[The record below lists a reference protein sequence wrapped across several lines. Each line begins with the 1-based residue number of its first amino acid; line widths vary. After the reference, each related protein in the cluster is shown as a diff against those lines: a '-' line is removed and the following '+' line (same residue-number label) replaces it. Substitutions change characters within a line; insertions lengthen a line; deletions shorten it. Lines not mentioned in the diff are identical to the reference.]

1 MSSATRASSSPRRRT
16 RGTRRSSCS
25 RPGRRGGPYS
35 PSHAERAIPGDT
47 APVTSADLVLF
58 SILGGTALL
67 LYGVRLVGEGLQRAA
82 GTRLRHILSTL
93 TGNRLKALAVGAGV
107 TAVLQSSSA
116 TTVMLVGFASA
127 GLLSL
132 RQTIGVIL
140 GADVGTTVTVQ
151 LLAFDLLAVSPLVV
165 FVGWATWAIG
175 RGTVRY
181 IGQAVLGFGFLF
193 LGMKLVSEG
202 TAPLATSGL
211 FRDMLTALTA
221 QPLILFLVAAV
232 FTALVR
238 SSAAVIGLAL
248 SLAASGLMPL
258 SGAIPIIFGA
268 NIGTAA
274 TALFAAIG
282 QNAEALRVAA
292 AHAAFKVVG
301 VALFVP
307 FAGLFADIVAR
318 TAPDVPRQI
327 ANAHTLFNLILAAV
341 FLPFTNV
348 AADLFTRLVPD
359 RKTTSTG
366 AIYLNPQTIDTPA
379 VALGQAL
386 RETLRMGD
394 IVQQSLRDS
403 LIVLERDDERLMREV
418 IARDD
423 VIDQLEEDIKQFLIG
438 VGQQSLT
445 EEQAERETALIF
457 VIANLEEIGD
467 VVEKNLMELAA
478 KKIAGHH
485 VFSQQGWAEIRELHA
500 KVLENLELAMSALAS
515 SDATI
520 AEKIIRHKS
529 VVNVL
534 ERQLRQT
541 HIRRL
546 HEGLRE
552 TIDTSSIHLDLLANL
567 KRANSLVAGI
577 AYAVLGK
584 HKVKDVEE

>member
-1 MSSATRASSSPRRRT
+1 M
-16 RGTRRSSCS
+16 
-25 RPGRRGGPYS
+25 
-35 PSHAERAIPGDT
+35 
-47 APVTSADLVLF
+47 TSADLVLF
-58 SILGGTALL
+58 SLLGGTALL

-82 GTRLRHILSTL
+82 GTRLRHVLSTL

-127 GLLSL
+127 GLLSF

-165 FVGWATWAIG
+165 FVGWVTWTIG

-181 IGQAVLGFGFLF
+181 IGQALLGFGFLF
-193 LGMKLVSEG
+193 LGMKLVSDG

-211 FRDMLTALTA
+211 FRDMLTALTG
-221 QPLILFLVAAV
+221 QPLILLLVAAV

-258 SGAIPIIFGA
+258 SSAIPIIFGA

-292 AHAAFKVVG
+292 AHAAFKVIG
-301 VALFVP
+301 VILFVP
-307 FAGLFADIVAR
+307 FAGLFTDLVAR

-327 ANAHTLFNLILAAV
+327 ANAHTLFNVILAAV

-359 RKTTSTG
+359 RTTTSTG
-366 AIYLNPQTIDTPA
+366 AIYLNTQTIDTPA

-394 IVQQSLRDS
+394 VVIQSLRDS
-403 LIVLERDDERLMREV
+403 LAVLEHNDERLMREV

-423 VIDQLEEDIKQFLIG
+423 VIDRLEEDIKQFLIG
-438 VGQQSLT
+438 VGQQQLT

-467 VVEKNLMELAA
+467 VIEKNLMELAA
-478 KKIAGHH
+478 KKITGNH
-485 VFSQQGWAEIRELHA
+485 VFSQQGWSEIRELHA

-515 SDATI
+515 NDATI

-552 TIDTSSIHLDLLANL
+552 SIDTSSIHLDLLANL
-567 KRANSLVAGI
+567 
-577 AYAVLGK
+577 
-584 HKVKDVEE
+584 

>member
-1 MSSATRASSSPRRRT
+1 
-16 RGTRRSSCS
+16 
-25 RPGRRGGPYS
+25 
-35 PSHAERAIPGDT
+35 
-47 APVTSADLVLF
+47 VTSADLVLF
-58 SILGGTALL
+58 SLLGGTALL
-67 LYGVRLVGEGLQRAA
+67 LYGVRLVGDGLQRAA
-82 GTRLRHILSTL
+82 GTRLRHVLSTL

-165 FVGWATWAIG
+165 FAGWLLWTVG
-175 RGTVRY
+175 RGTPRY
-181 IGQAVLGFGFLF
+181 VGQAVLGFGFLF
-193 LGMKLVSEG
+193 LGMKLVSDG
-202 TAPLATSGL
+202 TAPLASSDL
-211 FRDMLTALTA
+211 FRSLLTALTN
-221 QPLILFLVAAV
+221 QPLILFLVSAV

-258 SGAIPIIFGA
+258 SSAIPIIFGA

-274 TALFAAIG
+274 TALFATIG

-292 AHAAFKVVG
+292 AHAAFKVLG
-301 VALFVP
+301 VILFVP
-307 FAGLFADIVAR
+307 FVGPFSQLVAGS
-318 TAPDVPRQI
+318 APDVPRQI
-327 ANAHTLFNLILAAV
+327 ANAHTLFNVILAAV
-341 FLPFTNV
+341 FLPFTNI

-359 RKTTSTG
+359 RATTSTG
-366 AIYLNPQTIDTPA
+366 AIYLNAQTIDTPA

-403 LIVLERDDERLMREV
+403 IVVLERDDERLMREV

-423 VIDQLEEDIKQFLIG
+423 VIDGLEEDIKQFLIG
-438 VGQQSLT
+438 VGQQQLT

-467 VVEKNLMELAA
+467 VIEKNLMELAE
-478 KKIAGHH
+478 KKITGHH
-485 VFSQQGWAEIRELHA
+485 MFSQQGWSEIRELHA
-500 KVLENLELAMSALAS
+500 KVVENLELAMSALAAN
-515 SDATI
+515 DPTI
-520 AEKIIRHKS
+520 AEKVIRHKS

-534 ERQLRQT
+534 ERRLRQT

-552 TIDTSSIHLDLLANL
+552 SIDTSSIHLDLLANL
-567 KRANSLVAGI
+567 KRINSLVAGI
-577 AYAVLGK
+577 AYAVLGR
-584 HKVKDVEE
+584 HAVKGVEE

>member
-1 MSSATRASSSPRRRT
+1 MAPASRGSRSSHQRQRARQA
-16 RGTRRSSCS
+16 SSCS
-25 RPGRRGGPYS
+25 PPAHRGGPHS
-35 PSHAERAIPGDT
+35 PSRVRFDTRANVSD
-47 APVTSADLVLF
+47 ANLVLF
-58 SILGGTALL
+58 SLLGGTALL

-82 GTRLRHILSTL
+82 GTRLRHVLSTL
-93 TGNRLKALAVGAGV
+93 TGNRIKSLLVGAGV

-165 FVGWATWAIG
+165 FLGWVTSAIG

-193 LGMKLVSEG
+193 LGMKLVADG

-211 FRDMLTALTA
+211 FRDLLTALTG

-248 SLAASGLMPL
+248 SLAASGIMPL

-301 VALFVP
+301 VILFVP
-307 FAGLFADIVAR
+307 FAGLFTDLVAQ

-327 ANAHTLFNLILAAV
+327 ANAHTLFNVILAAV
-341 FLPFTNV
+341 FLPFTNI

-359 RKTTSTG
+359 RATKATG

-394 IVQQSLRDS
+394 VVLQSLRDS
-403 LIVLERDDERLMREV
+403 LTVLEHNDEGLQREV
-418 IARDD
+418 ISRDD
-423 VIDQLEEDIKQFLIG
+423 VIDRLEEDIKQFLIG
-438 VGQQSLT
+438 VRQQQLT
-445 EEQAERETALIF
+445 
-457 VIANLEEIGD
+457 
-467 VVEKNLMELAA
+467 
-478 KKIAGHH
+478 
-485 VFSQQGWAEIRELHA
+485 
-500 KVLENLELAMSALAS
+500 
-515 SDATI
+515 
-520 AEKIIRHKS
+520 
-529 VVNVL
+529 
-534 ERQLRQT
+534 
-541 HIRRL
+541 
-546 HEGLRE
+546 
-552 TIDTSSIHLDLLANL
+552 
-567 KRANSLVAGI
+567 
-577 AYAVLGK
+577 
-584 HKVKDVEE
+584 

>member
-1 MSSATRASSSPRRRT
+1 M
-16 RGTRRSSCS
+16 
-25 RPGRRGGPYS
+25 
-35 PSHAERAIPGDT
+35 
-47 APVTSADLVLF
+47 TSADLVLF
-58 SILGGTALL
+58 SLLGGTALL

-82 GTRLRHILSTL
+82 GTRLRHVLSTL
-93 TGNRLKALAVGAGV
+93 TGNRFKALAVGAGV

-151 LLAFDLLAVSPLVV
+151 LLAFDLLSVSPLIV
-165 FVGWATWAIG
+165 FAGWLMWSIG
-175 RGTVRY
+175 RGTLRY

-193 LGMKLVSEG
+193 LGMKLVSDG
-202 TAPLATSGL
+202 TAPLASSEL
-211 FRDMLTALTA
+211 FRDLLTALTG
-221 QPLILFLVAAV
+221 QPLILFLVAAI

-292 AHAAFKVVG
+292 AHAAFKVGG

-307 FAGLFADIVAR
+307 FAGLFAELVAH

-348 AADLFTRLVPD
+348 AADVFTRLVPD

-403 LIVLERDDERLMREV
+403 LIVLERDDEQLMREV

-438 VGQQSLT
+438 LGQQSLT

-467 VVEKNLMELAA
+467 VIEKNLMELAA

-485 VFSQQGWAEIRELHA
+485 VFSQQGWSEIRELHA
-500 KVLENLELAMSALAS
+500 KVVENLELAMSALAAN
-515 SDATI
+515 DPTI
-520 AEKIIRHKS
+520 AEKVIRHKS

-577 AYAVLGK
+577 AYAVLGR
-584 HKVKDVEE
+584 HAVKDAEE